1 MKNFI
6 YLSIIGL
13 LLISCSKGGDESAIE
28 INNTP
33 PTVPVLIS
41 PTDNKLC
48 VDNTVTFQWNNS
60 TDATK
65 DVITYEIQI
74 AKDNQFSQIIKTAEG
89 TSNSQTSTLEKN
101 TAYYWRIKATDN
113 KNLSSDYSVTYKFY
127 TSGDAIINHLPF
139 TPEVVSPILN
149 SSVNPGTTTLSWTA
163 SDVDTTD
170 KLVYDVYFGTTNPP
184 TQKVF
189 ENNDSKTVAVTTSTA
204 QQYYWKIVV
213 KDNQGGE
220 TIGQVWKFTTN

>member
-149 SSVNPGTTTLSWTA
+149 SSVNPGITTLSWTA